1 MNRKHSKSNFA
12 PVIPMS
18 QERCQRFQ
26 LVHPFTCMV
35 AGMTGSGKTVWV
47 QALLQQ
53 AQTVIDQPPERIIWC
68 YSQWQNA
75 YTQLLMMIPT
85 IEFVKGIPESLENDT
100 YLDVNIRN
108 LIVMDDQMIE
118 AGKDNR
124 IVNLFTKG
132 SHHRNLSVI
141 YIVQNLFH
149 QGKGTRSIS
158 LNSHYLVLF
167 KNPRDKLQ
175 ILTLAKQ
182 MYPSETAWFIK
193 EYEEAVRRPYGYLFV
208 DLRPTTPDRCRLR
221 TNVLP
226 DEERFDKGFDDNRIS
241 QELLKY
247 LKQQTLI
254 VPPPISEMQ
263 RIQNNMDNLLYRT
276 NIGEDQKAKQYMQ
289 LQNKF
294 LNYKHQLKSLIP
306 EATIPSHPTPRVKQM
321 STNVLTGE
329 VPTAPSPV
337 EEPPGIITATPPQ
350 APTQVTAPQVLS
362 TTATSS
368 SISSPSLPPSI
379 LTPPPT
385 VESLSPVRKR
395 KRPQSVKFV
404 NYLDYEPKRASRRSR
419 RLNRTSPYKYSQY
432 DQDV

>member
-1 MNRKHSKSNFA
+1 MSWPCPVCQKDFSRKDNLQRHMNSKHSDSNFA

-18 QERCQRFQ
+18 QEKCQRFQ
-26 LVHPFTCMV
+26 LVHPFTYMV

-47 QALLQQ
+47 QSLLQQ
-53 AQTVIDQPPERIIWC
+53 AQTVIDQAPERIIWC

-85 IEFVKGIPESLENDT
+85 IEFVKGIPESLENDS
-100 YLDVNIRN
+100 YLDVNKRN
-108 LIVMDDQMIE
+108 LIVIDDQMIE

-149 QGKGTRSIS
+149 QGKGNRSIS
-158 LNSHYLVLF
+158 LNSHYLILF

-226 DEERFDKGFDDNRIS
+226 GEERFDKGFEENRIS
-241 QELLKY
+241 QELLRY
-247 LKQQTLI
+247 LKQQTLT

-263 RIQNNMDNLLYRT
+263 RIQNNMDNLLYRA
-276 NIGEDQKAKQYMQ
+276 NLEEDQRAKQYMQ
-289 LQNKF
+289 
-294 LNYKHQLKSLIP
+294 HS
-306 EATIPSHPTPRVKQM
+306 
-321 STNVLTGE
+321 
-329 VPTAPSPV
+329 
-337 EEPPGIITATPPQ
+337 
-350 APTQVTAPQVLS
+350 
-362 TTATSS
+362 
-368 SISSPSLPPSI
+368 
-379 LTPPPT
+379 
-385 VESLSPVRKR
+385 
-395 KRPQSVKFV
+395 RPQSLRSFWPAAGIESSGS
-404 NYLDYEPKRASRRSR
+404 NHYERTKEITEFWLSGSLRICIYGACLKWLLPELSIPAAGQKDR
-419 RLNRTSPYKYSQY
+419 RLWGRECTCSCKTNF
-432 DQDV
+432 